1 MKPAPAALQTLRYVS
16 GCERPQMPSRSIAV
30 AVFVGLLAMAPWSSA
45 QPPARAGMRD
55 LVGTWTLAS
64 VQRLNAGGEPTAV
77 PNPRGLLVYDAAG
90 HALEIVTRGNRA
102 PYAAGQATPAE
113 AQVTLASFGGFW
125 GGYRVD
131 AQQATITYRMDGAVN
146 PNLMGQEETR
156 SYELKGDRLMVSS
169 LPSAANGQ
177 SGTRWTWQRIPET
190 ESLSPAY
197 RRLVGFWQH
206 VVEQRVHPTTGAVLT
221 ETRRAPSVIVYTPS
235 GYVGVH
241 FPPLNR
247 KRFAGDLPTDEEA
260 RAAIGGYVGYYGVY
274 TLYPGVVFH
283 HRLAILSPP
292 TSQGDTLQRFFEIAG
307 DQITLKFPPG
317 VAQGQEQRTVVKL
330 KRLSGDAE
338 MIR

>member
-1 MKPAPAALQTLRYVS
+1 
-16 GCERPQMPSRSIAV
+16 MPSRSMALVVSI
-30 AVFVGLLAMAPWSSA
+30 GWLSLAPSA
-45 QPPARAGMRD
+45 QQQKPQPTRD
-55 LVGTWTLAS
+55 LVGTWALAS
-64 VQRLNAGGEPTAV
+64 VQRLGSGAEATTIPS
-77 PNPRGLLVYDAAG
+77 PRGVLVYDAAG

-131 AQQATITYRMDGAVN
+131 SRQGTIAYRMDGAVN

-156 SYELKGDRLMVSS
+156 SYALKGDRLTVTS

-177 SGTRWTWQRIPET
+177 SATRWTWQRIPEI
-190 ESLSPAY
+190 ENLSPAY
-197 RRLVGFWQH
+197 KRLVGFWQH

-247 KRFAGDLPTDEEA
+247 KRFAADLPTDEEA

-317 VAQGQEQRTVVKL
+317 VAQGQEQRTVVML
-330 KRLSGDAE
+330 KRLSGDKD
-338 MIR
+338 MLR